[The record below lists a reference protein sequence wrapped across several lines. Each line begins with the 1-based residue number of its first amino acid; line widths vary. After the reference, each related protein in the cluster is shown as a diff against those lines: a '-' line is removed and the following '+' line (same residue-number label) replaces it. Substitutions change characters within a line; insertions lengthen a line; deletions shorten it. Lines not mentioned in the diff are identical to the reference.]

1 MTKKVPA
8 KMSVKYPYRAVI
20 CGEEHFVEG
29 WNGGNLITRKGEF
42 VFSRL
47 HGDYP
52 IQSARL
58 LEVAL
63 LQLDEKGEWILNG
76 HNLNSLQ
83 FFLPGG
89 KRFYDI
95 TNDEDMRVYKD
106 EIHAVA
112 WIQTDGEGNITDLLD
127 TILFFWKSAAR
138 DIKNAAYVY
147 SIKENTKA
155 SAIAKIVAGLAVGL
169 SSFGKSAQRSNPIW
183 LTKFHPAAE
192 NNLDPAEIK
201 KLPAQPANVP
211 AKAVKPTKHKATR
224 VRQPKPVARFE
235 NEFSVAIIPKRNG
248 QEIPLT
254 IEAELQDLIKKI
266 MASGGNVPRTKLR
279 SGKSDTYQP
288 EKLLV
293 SKIAKE
299 LIKARLLGKNKSGR
313 TTVFWAKQRAG

>member
-1 MTKKVPA
+1 
-8 KMSVKYPYRAVI
+8 MSVKYPYRAVI

-29 WNGGNLITRKGEF
+29 WNGGNLITRKGEY

-127 TILFFWKSAAR
+127 AILFFWKTAAR

-183 LTKFHPAAE
+183 LTKFHLVAK

-201 KLPAQPANVP
+201 KIPAQPANVP
-211 AKAVKPTKHKATR
+211 VKAVKPTKHTAAK
-224 VRQPKPVARFE
+224 VRKPKPVARVK
-235 NEFSVAIIPKRNG
+235 NIIVPIKSVPEFFTSIKAAADYIGVTARTILNWKKRGWLKVEQNV
-248 QEIPLT
+248 
-254 IEAELQDLIKKI
+254 KKI
-266 MASGGNVPRTKLR
+266 R
-279 SGKSDTYQP
+279 
-288 EKLLV
+288 
-293 SKIAKE
+293 IAKTD
-299 LIKARLLGKNKSGR
+299 LDKCKNR
-313 TTVFWAKQRAG
+313 Q